1 MDKELRVRESKR
13 AGTPRIPGKW
23 GEGRASVWKE

>member
-1 MDKELRVRESKR
+1 MDKELRGKR
-13 AGTPRIPGKW
+13 AGTPSIPGKW